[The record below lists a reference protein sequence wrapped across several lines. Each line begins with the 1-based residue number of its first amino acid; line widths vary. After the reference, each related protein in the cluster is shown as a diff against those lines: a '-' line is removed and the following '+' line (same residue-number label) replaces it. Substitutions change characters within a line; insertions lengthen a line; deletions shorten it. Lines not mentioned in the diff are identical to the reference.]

1 MILRRFLLCLS
12 LGLLLSNLPA
22 AAASFDNPLDAITSN
37 PRLSEAANMLKK
49 TGYDQPLGMGGDVT
63 YLVLSNKFFSDNKG
77 KERFTLLQYF
87 RDMMPAENLLQI
99 FQAMTIDG
107 QTSLTQMSDLVAA
120 QGNGKPVLNT
130 LAGPN
135 GSKYAVFRATDS
147 NGIVLE
153 DSVLHSRILLTAE
166 NEIVT
171 SNGTVIIVDTLLPAA
186 KSNAA
191 AGN

>member
-1 MILRRFLLCLS
+1 LILHRFLLSFSVALFLVS
-12 LGLLLSNLPA
+12 LPA
-22 AAASFDNPLDAITSN
+22 AAANFDNPLDAITAN

-49 TGYDQPLGMGGDVT
+49 TGYDQPLAMGGDVT

-87 RDMMPAENLLQI
+87 RDMMPPENLLQV

-107 QTSLTQMSDLVAA
+107 QISLSQMSDLIAA

-135 GSKYAVFRATDS
+135 GSKYSVFRAADS
-147 NGIVLE
+147 KSVVLE
-153 DSVLHSRILLTAE
+153 DSVLHSRILLTAD

-171 SNGTVIIVDTLLPAA
+171 TNGTVIIIDALLPAA
-186 KSNAA
+186 KGNGT

>member
-1 MILRRFLLCLS
+1 MIFRRILLIAILALLGSS
-12 LGLLLSNLPA
+12 LGATA
-22 AAASFDNPLDAITSN
+22 ADFDNPLDAINAN

-87 RDMMPAENLLQI
+87 RDMMPPENLLQI

-107 QTSLTQMSDLVAA
+107 QISLLQMNDLAAA
-120 QGNGKPVLNT
+120 QGNGKPILNT

-135 GSKYAVFRATDS
+135 GSTYSIFRAADGK
-147 NGIVLE
+147 GIVLE
-153 DSVLHSRILLTAE
+153 DSVLHSRILLTAD

-171 SNGTVIIVDTLLPAA
+171 NNGTVIIVDTLVSTT
-186 KSNAA
+186 KSNV
-191 AGN
+191 GN